1 MDKIGVIFSVIFCVA
16 ISHLPANAQDVSNG
30 RHYNLK
36 QVIELA
42 KTQSPNFRYA
52 SVLFENKKWQY
63 KNYRSNFF
71 PQLNLGGTLPEY
83 NKTIEPYL
91 NADGS
96 LTFINTHNANSSLQL
111 SLGQE
116 LWFTGGYISI
126 NSQIKRIDDFQTSLN
141 GTRYSSVPATITL
154 SQPLFGYKWLIWER
168 KMQPLRFEEAKR
180 EFKER
185 MESIS
190 VEATGQFFNLLISQ
204 ISYQIARKNVS
215 NSEAL
220 YKIALNRFNEGKI
233 PENELLQM
241 ELTVLNARQYLEQ
254 TALDV
259 ESSTLRLKVYLGITD
274 DEPIHLIPPTDI
286 PEFDV
291 NEKVAIEQAHINRQR
306 ILGFERE
313 LLEAEQNMARA
324 KGETGVSANL
334 FASFG
339 LTQQALSLPDVYL
352 DPSQQQRLRIGFNIP
367 IMDWGRTDSRLGTA
381 KANQDLVKANI
392 EQQKINFDQ
401 DIYLAVK
408 RFKVLRS
415 QMEVAKRTDEIAE
428 RRYSLTKERYL
439 IDRIGILDLN
449 VATEERDK
457 ATRSYISSLSSFWSA
472 YYSLR
477 QSTLYDFELNQ
488 PI

>member
-16 ISHLPANAQDVSNG
+16 ISYLPVSAQDLSDG
-30 RHYNLK
+30 RRYNLK

-215 NSEAL
+215 NNEAL
-220 YKIALNRFNEGKI
+220 YKIALDRFNEGKI

-286 PEFDV
+286 PKFDV

-428 RRYSLTKERYL
+428 RRYNLTKERYL
-439 IDRIGILDLN
+439 IDKIGILDLN

>member
-1 MDKIGVIFSVIFCVA
+1 MSKIGFLLSIIFLIAAFQF
-16 ISHLPANAQDVSNG
+16 PAKSQDLVHV
-30 RHYNLK
+30 RQYNLK

-42 KTQSPNFRYA
+42 QTQSPNFRYA

-63 KNYRSNFF
+63 KNFRSNFF

-83 NKTIEPYL
+83 NKTISPYL
-91 NADGS
+91 NPDGS

-126 NSQIKRIDDFQTSLN
+126 NSHINRLDDFQASLN
-141 GTRYSSVPATITL
+141 GTRYSSVPATITF
-154 SQPLFGYKWLIWER
+154 SQPLFGYKWLIWEK

-190 VEATGQFFNLLISQ
+190 VEATGQFFSLLISQ
-204 ISYQIARKNVS
+204 ISYQIANKNVA
-215 NSEAL
+215 NNEAL
-220 YKIALNRFNEGKI
+220 YKITLERFKEGKT

-241 ELTVLNARQYLEQ
+241 ELAVLNAKQNLEQ

-274 DEPIHLIPPTDI
+274 DELIHLIPPTTI
-286 PEFDV
+286 PKFEV
-291 NEKVAIEQAHINRQR
+291 NEKIAIEQAHVNRQR
-306 ILGFERE
+306 ILSFERE

-339 LTQQALSLPDVYL
+339 LTQQALNLPEVYQ
-352 DPSQQQRLRIGFNIP
+352 DPSQQQRLRVGFNIP

-381 KANQDLVKANI
+381 KANQDLVKANV

-401 DIYLAVK
+401 DIYLTVK

-415 QMEVAKRTDEIAE
+415 QMEAAKRTDEIAE
-428 RRYSLTKERYL
+428 RRYILTKEQYL
-439 IDRIGILDLN
+439 KDKIKILDLN

-457 ATRSYISSLSSFWSA
+457 ATRSYISALSNFWSA
-472 YYSLR
+472 YYYLR